1 MVQDAVTVGAF
12 FLVFALVFVVGDVLT
27 GGRRRVLARN
37 ASAAF
42 FRQDSRKSSYS
53 GWFWKMLSV
62 LVPQLPAEIAG
73 IKRDLSR
80 AGFYSPNALNEYLGT
95 RNLLLLF
102 VAGTATALSFQ
113 AQSRPDLQRTVI
125 LTGWVVG
132 ILVFALP
139 RMLLRLQANARVARI
154 QKSLPDALDVV
165 TMCLTG
171 GLPLQEALGRVT
183 EEMQYAHPEVSV
195 ELEIVRKQADAN
207 TLSHAMRQFA
217 NRIDLPDVRSMAALV
232 GQTERLGTNVATA
245 VREFADSLRR
255 GARFRAEERANK
267 ASIKLLFPVI
277 LCLAPPV
284 YILLCGPSVLQLR
297 DFVVNENRPGGML
310 TGGMSR
316 GRANPNY
323 GAAQQAGAGSGAAS
337 PAGSGNAAAPNPAN
351 NPAVPGAT
359 SAVGDAA
366 GGIRPAAAN

>member
-1 MVQDAVTVGAF
+1 MFQDAITLGAF
-12 FLVFALVFVVGDVLT
+12 LLVFALVFVLGDVLT

-37 ASAAF
+37 ASASF
-42 FRQDSRKSSYS
+42 FRQDSSSASYA
-53 GWFWKMLSV
+53 GWFWKLMSV
-62 LVPQLPAEIAG
+62 LVPQLPAEIVG
-73 IKRDLSR
+73 IKRDLGR
-80 AGFYSPNALNEYLGT
+80 AGFYSPSALNEYLGT
-95 RNLLLLF
+95 RNLLLLM
-102 VAGTATALSFQ
+102 VLVTTVALSFQ
-113 AQSRPDLQRTVI
+113 SQSRPELQRTVI

-183 EEMQYAHPEVSV
+183 EEMQYAHPEVAV
-195 ELEIVRKQADAN
+195 ELEIVRKQSDAN

-232 GQTERLGTNVATA
+232 SQTERLGTNVATA

-297 DFVVNENRPGGML
+297 EFLINENRPGGML

-316 GRANPNY
+316 GRANANY
-323 GAAQQAGAGSGAAS
+323 GDAAAPGVNGPGGSSNGAAV
-337 PAGSGNAAAPNPAN
+337 PNPAN
-351 NPAVPGAT
+351 NPVNPSAT

-366 GGIRPAAAN
+366 GAIRPAAAN

>member
-1 MVQDAVTVGAF
+1 MFLDAVTLGAF
-12 FLVFALVFVVGDVLT
+12 LVVFALIFVLGDVLT

-37 ASAAF
+37 ASTAF
-42 FRQDSRKSSYS
+42 FQQDSRKPTYS
-53 GWFWKMLSV
+53 GWFWKV
-62 LVPQLPAEIAG
+62 LASIVPQLPAEVEG

-80 AGFYSPNALNEYLGT
+80 AGFYSPSALNEYLGT

-102 VAGTATALSFQ
+102 VAVSAFGLSWQ
-113 AQSRPDLQRTVI
+113 SQSRPELQRSVI
-125 LTGWVVG
+125 LTGWVLG

-139 RMLLRLQANARVARI
+139 RMILRLQANARVARI

-183 EEMQYAHPEVSV
+183 EEMQYAHPEVAT

-232 GQTERLGTNVATA
+232 SQTERLGTNVATA

-284 YILLCGPSVLQLR
+284 YILLCGPSILQLR
-297 DFVVNENRPGGML
+297 QFVMEGNNPGGVL
-310 TGGMSR
+310 SGGLSR
-316 GRANPNY
+316 GLANPT
-323 GAAQQAGAGSGAAS
+323 GANSTSLTNPADIGAAS
-337 PAGSGNAAAPNPAN
+337 PASAATTPT
-351 NPAVPGAT
+351 AT
-359 SAVGDAA
+359 PTTGDAA
-366 GGIRPAAAN
+366 VTP